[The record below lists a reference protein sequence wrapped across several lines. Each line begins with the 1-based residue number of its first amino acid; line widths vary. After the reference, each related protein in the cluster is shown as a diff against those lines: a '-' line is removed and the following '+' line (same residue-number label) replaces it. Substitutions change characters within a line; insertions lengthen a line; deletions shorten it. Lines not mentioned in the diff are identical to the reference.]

1 MTGTIS
7 VFPAADACVRQ
18 PERLGE
24 PVPAAGCDVPDNSY
38 YRRFL
43 LTGDLIEGRPEAV
56 PAAKPVPEAPIAAEG
71 DQPRRRRS
79 PPPTHND
86 QE

>member
-7 VFPAADACVRQ
+7 VFPAAGACVRQ

-43 LTGDLIEGRPEAV
+43 LTGDLIEGRPAD
-56 PAAKPVPEAPIAAEG
+56 PAPDAPPDAG
-71 DQPRRRRS
+71 DQPRRRRNPLS
-79 PPPTHND
+79 TNTD

>member
-43 LTGDLIEGRPEAV
+43 LTGDLIEGRPATAD
-56 PAAKPVPEAPIAAEG
+56 PAPDAAPDAG
-71 DQPRRRRS
+71 DQPRRRRTPLS
-79 PPPTHND
+79 INTD